1 MKCLLCGA
9 ELIWGGD
16 HDDECVDPDIVGS
29 DVVHLPAHVVT
40 NLLCPQFDCPVD
52 FVLVYQS
59 WPEGRER
66 WQGVSSEGVH

>member
-1 MKCLLCGA
+1 MKCLLCGT

-16 HDDECVDPDIVGS
+16 HDDECVDPDMVG
-29 DVVHLPAHVVT
+29 VVT
-40 NLLCPQFDCPVD
+40 NLFCPQFDCPVD
-52 FVLVYQS
+52 LVLVYQS